1 MFKVFIHTMDH
12 GLPHYFGKKRMIVSI
27 FRNQEKGFKETV
39 EEPDGLTSYA
49 INFCIFN
56 F

>member
-1 MFKVFIHTMDH
+1 MDH